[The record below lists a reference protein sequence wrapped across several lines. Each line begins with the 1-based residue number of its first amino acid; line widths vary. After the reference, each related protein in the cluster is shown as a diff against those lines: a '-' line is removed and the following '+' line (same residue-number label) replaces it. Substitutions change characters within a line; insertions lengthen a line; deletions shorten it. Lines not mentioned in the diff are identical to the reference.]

1 MGLLARNERDFPS
14 AYRHL
19 SLSLELADVADNR
32 TVRIAA
38 LNNLALAHRAD
49 GQPERAIELTIT
61 ALELCE
67 EQGDRHRQAALYN
80 NLADLYHDAG
90 RADEAMSQ
98 LEKAVEIFSEIG
110 GDAGEMLPEVWM
122 LVEW

>member
-1 MGLLARNERDFPS
+1 MAGRGRGERCSRTGLAR
-14 AYRHL
+14 
-19 SLSLELADVADNR
+19 V
-32 TVRIAA
+32 
-38 LNNLALAHRAD
+38 
-49 GQPERAIELTIT
+49 
-61 ALELCE
+61 LCE